1 MKVLDRLF
9 GFRDMKLPL
18 NTNSLP
24 ITDLTLPSR
33 LSISYNCLKGS
44 ACSPLVELGEEIE
57 SGQSIWEIDAKHV
70 YPSPVKG
77 KVINLANVPDIR
89 ADRMVPSLI
98 IEPIPETSPKAL
110 PPLNQDKESVSILK
124 KRVEEAG
131 IMTNQ
136 FFPSP
141 LIDGLCPTSG
151 DPVKAVVVLAID
163 REPGISVF
171 AQLFR
176 ERCRDTVS
184 AATLLGK
191 ISGAQKI
198 FLAMPPAFEEEV
210 AASCQQDNVS
220 ALPITPEY
228 PASLDALVIEK
239 TGFQKDV
246 KVVSVET
253 ALAVLDA
260 VREGKV
266 QEKKVLTV
274 IGTENKPLGNF
285 RVWIGTQFK
294 DILSEV
300 GLTPGERDKIIAG
313 GPMRGVAQYSLDGA
327 VDCGTNGL
335 MLIPESFVIPW
346 TTEPCINCGKCI
358 DICPVNLQAHL
369 IGRYSEFGMFDKTE
383 EFDIDQCL
391 ECGLCASVCT
401 ARRPLLQLIDLAKK
415 EILSNKKELEAPSE
429 ASPDNTEK
437 KGKPRKLADNNPATS
452 LFTGLPKF
460 TVGFAPHWRTR
471 SSITKM
477 NIAFILAL
485 LPVVLTSAA
494 VQFYGTQAVNLDA
507 SFGPI
512 DAILKAVLIGVG
524 LNAGFLWFSGV
535 LGMALFGLGVGLLV
549 EYLCQMF
556 MRQPY
561 YATNGHGALMGLLVA
576 LLMPATVPL
585 WVLFIAITSA
595 IFVGKQI
602 FGGIGDYP
610 MHPAMIG
617 WLIVLLSW
625 PQYINPIGAVS
636 IAAAHP
642 AVIVVTLIAGIVLWM
657 TGYIRIEIP
666 AGVLIG
672 VAVFSLILQNSL
684 GGGIIEQLM
693 TGHVMLAAFF
703 LATDST
709 CSPANR
715 LARWIFGIG
724 TGAMIVLIRAY
735 GIWPDAIPFAIVLMN
750 VTYPIIDRLK
760 PRVKKGVI

>member
-1 MKVLDRLF
+1 MKVLDRLL
-9 GFRDMKLPL
+9 GFRDTRLPL
-18 NTNSLP
+18 STDSLP

-33 LSISYNCLKGS
+33 LSISYNCLVGTS
-44 ACSPLVELGEEIE
+44 YSPLVELGEEIE

-77 KVINLANVPDIR
+77 KVVNLANVPDIR

-110 PPLNQDKESVSILK
+110 PPLNQDKESVSTLK

-131 IMTNQ
+131 ILTNQ
-136 FFPSP
+136 FIPSP
-141 LIDGLCPTSG
+141 LIDGLCPTN
-151 DPVKAVVVLAID
+151 PLKAVVVLAID
-163 REPGISVF
+163 REPGISAFV
-171 AQLFR
+171 QLFR
-176 ERCRDTVS
+176 ERSKDAVS

-191 ISGAQKI
+191 ISGAQKV
-198 FLAMPPAFEEEV
+198 FLAVHPSLVEKATD
-210 AASCQQDNVS
+210 SCQQDNISVLTIS
-220 ALPITPEY
+220 PEY
-228 PASLDALVIEK
+228 PESLDSLVVEK

-246 KVVSVET
+246 KVVSIET

-266 QEKKVLTV
+266 QEKKVLTI
-274 IGTENKPLGNF
+274 IGPENKPLGNY
-285 RVWIGTQFK
+285 RVWIGTRFR

-300 GLTPGERDKIIAG
+300 GLTPGERDKVVAG
-313 GPMRGVAQYSLDGA
+313 GPMRGFAQYSLDGA

-335 MLIPESFVIPW
+335 MLIPESSIIPW

-369 IGRYSEFGMFDKTE
+369 IGRYSEFGLFGKIE
-383 EFDIDQCL
+383 EFEIDQCI
-391 ECGLCASVCT
+391 ECGLCAFVCT

-415 EILSNKKELEAPSE
+415 EILKSKKEREVPPE
-429 ASPDNTEK
+429 VGPTNPEK
-437 KGKPRKLADNNPATS
+437 KGKSRKLANNNPATT
-452 LFTGLPKF
+452 LFSGLPKF
-460 TVGFAPHWRTR
+460 TVGFAPHRRTR

-494 VQFYGTQAVNLDA
+494 VQFYGKQAVSLNA

-512 DAILKAVLIGVG
+512 NSVLKAVIEGMG
-524 LNAGFLWFSGV
+524 LNAGFLWFSGI
-535 LGMALFGLGVGLLV
+535 LGMALFGLGLGLLV
-549 EYLCQMF
+549 EYLCQTF

-561 YATNGHGALMGLLVA
+561 HATNGHGALMGLLIA
-576 LLMPATVPL
+576 LLMPSTIPL
-585 WVLFIAITSA
+585 WVLSIAIVSA

-625 PQYINPIGAVS
+625 PQYVNPIGDVTLAS
-636 IAAAHP
+636 AHV
-642 AVIVVTLIAGIVLWM
+642 AVIVATIIGGIALWI
-657 TGYIRIEIP
+657 TGYIRIEITV
-666 AGVLIG
+666 GVLIG
-672 VAVFSLILQNSL
+672 VAVFSFILRNSL
-684 GGGIIEQLM
+684 GGGITEQLM

-715 LARWIFGIG
+715 LARWVYGIG
-724 TGAMIVLIRAY
+724 TGAMIMLIRAY
-735 GIWPDAIPFAIVLMN
+735 GIWPDAVPFAIVLMN

-760 PRVKKGVI
+760 PRVKKSLI